1 MAETNK
7 TEKATPK
14 KRKDERKKGNVFQS
28 KDVVSIF
35 VILIGFFL
43 ISKLGMFIVMQIDN
57 LYEDQM
63 MLISDMNSLTVNGS
77 SMIIR
82 NAIIVFMV
90 SVIPLMSALVL
101 VGIVMTGVQTRF
113 IFSTELIKF
122 KLHRISLIQGFKRL
136 FSLRSLVQ
144 LIKSILKVVVIGWI
158 IYTSL
163 SDLLLVTPDILN
175 TGIGESISYMMDRTM
190 SMVYKVCLLFVFVAG
205 LDFAYQ
211 KYDYEKKL
219 RMTKQEIKDE
229 YKQTEGDPLIKGKIR
244 ERQRKMSLN
253 RMIQQVPQADVIVRN
268 PTHFAVALK
277 YDIEKDLAPIVLA
290 KGQDNIAMKIV
301 EAGER
306 NNVLITENKVLAR
319 SLYESV
325 EINDY
330 IPPELYQV
338 VAELMAWVFSN
349 KDKGKMTV

>member
-7 TEKATPK
+7 TERATPK

-28 KDVVSIF
+28 KDVVSVV

-43 ISKLGMFIVMQIDN
+43 ISKLGMFIIVQIDN

-63 MLISDMNSLTVNGS
+63 LLVGDMHALTVTQS
-77 SMIIR
+77 SMILR
-82 NAIIVFMV
+82 DAIIVLLV
-90 SVIPLMSALVL
+90 SVIPILSALML
-101 VGIVMTGVQTRF
+101 VGIVMTGIQTKF
-113 IFSTELIKF
+113 LFSTELIKF
-122 KLHRISLIQGFKRL
+122 KFHRISMIQGFKRL

-144 LIKSILKVVVIGWI
+144 LIKSILKVIVIAWI
-158 IYTSL
+158 IYTSMK
-163 SDLLLVTPDILN
+163 DLMLVTPDILN
-175 TGIGESISYMMDRTM
+175 SGMGESIAYMMDKTM

-205 LDFAYQ
+205 LDYAYQ

-229 YKQTEGDPLIKGKIR
+229 YKQTEGDPLVKGKIR

-253 RMIQQVPQADVIVRN
+253 RMIQQVPHADVIVRN

-290 KGQDNIAMKIV
+290 KGQDHIAMRIV
-301 EAGER
+301 ETGEKS
-306 NNVLITENKVLAR
+306 NVPITENKVLAR
-319 SLYESV
+319 SLYETV
-325 EINDY
+325 EVNDY

-349 KDKGKMTV
+349 KDKGKKTV